1 MPISKKIYLIS
12 TRKREKL
19 NKFAFVSI
27 TQKKTNLKKKKLLI
41 RIGSLRHGGAEKVLV
56 NFLKHLPAD
65 KYEVDLL
72 VNLYSGLYIKEVPS
86 WVTLYY
92 LTKGEMITTNR
103 PQDIPVKA
111 YRVLYQK
118 MFLWFPSLLYKFVLK
133 NKKYDVEI
141 AAIHAMHQ
149 EILSSPQKDSKKIIW
164 VQNDIF
170 NLKEYTPEV
179 IRQFFKFDKILV
191 ISNKLQEGMYKLA
204 KNEAE
209 KASVIKIFNPIDKND
224 TLRKADIEIND
235 YPFKSDLPTFV
246 TVGTVYPQKGYD
258 RLLNVHKKLIDEG
271 LKHQLLII
279 GDGYDFDNIQ
289 NQLNTLGLQDTA
301 KMLGFSSNPYPY
313 MKKADFYIMSS
324 RHEGFPTIIA
334 EALILNKPISA
345 TDISGIKD
353 LLQNGKLGN
362 ITENSEEGIYE
373 GMKKFLTDKN
383 ITEEYKKQISQTEL
397 PFVLEKS
404 VEHLQKII
412 DEV

>member
-1 MPISKKIYLIS
+1 MKKKI
-12 TRKREKL
+12 
-19 NKFAFVSI
+19 
-27 TQKKTNLKKKKLLI
+27 LI

-56 NFLKHLPAD
+56 NFLKNLPED
-65 KYEVDLL
+65 KYEIDLL
-72 VNLYSGLYIKEVPS
+72 INLYTGMYIKEIPS
-86 WVTLYY
+86 WVNLHY
-92 LTKGEMITTNR
+92 LLKGEMITTNR
-103 PQDIPVKA
+103 PHEIPVKA
-111 YRVLYQK
+111 FRVLYQK
-118 MFLWFPSLLYKFVLK
+118 MFLWFPSLLYRFVLK

-141 AAIHAMHQ
+141 AAIHGMYK
-149 EILSSPQKDSKKIIW
+149 ELLSSPQKDSKKIIW
-164 VQNDIF
+164 IQNDIF
-170 NLKEYTPEV
+170 NLKEYTHDV
-179 IRQFFKFDKILV
+179 IRQLFKFDRILV
-191 ISNKLQEGMYKLA
+191 ISDKLKEEMLKIAENDQEKQ
-204 KNEAE
+204 N
-209 KASVIKIFNPIDKND
+209 VIKIFNPIDKND
-224 TLRKADIEIND
+224 TLKKADVEIND
-235 YPFKSDLPTFV
+235 YPFSSDLPTFV

-271 LKHQLLII
+271 FEHQLLII
-279 GDGYDFDNIQ
+279 GDGYDFETTQ

-353 LLQNGKLGN
+353 LLQDGKLGN

-412 DEV
+412 DEA

>member
-1 MPISKKIYLIS
+1 MKKKI
-12 TRKREKL
+12 
-19 NKFAFVSI
+19 
-27 TQKKTNLKKKKLLI
+27 LI

-56 NFLKHLPAD
+56 NFLKNLPED
-65 KYEVDLL
+65 KYEIDLL
-72 VNLYSGLYIKEVPS
+72 INLYTGMYIKEIPS
-86 WVTLYY
+86 WVNLHY
-92 LTKGEMITTNR
+92 LLKGEMITTNR
-103 PQDIPVKA
+103 PHEIPVKA
-111 YRVLYQK
+111 FRVLYQK
-118 MFLWFPSLLYKFVLK
+118 MFLWFPSLLYRFVLK

-141 AAIHAMHQ
+141 AAIHGMYK
-149 EILSSPQKDSKKIIW
+149 ELLSSPQKDSKKIIW
-164 VQNDIF
+164 IQNDIF
-170 NLKEYTPEV
+170 NLKEYTHDV
-179 IRQFFKFDKILV
+179 IRQLFKFDRILV
-191 ISNKLQEGMYKLA
+191 ISDKLKEEMLKIAENDQEKQ
-204 KNEAE
+204 N
-209 KASVIKIFNPIDKND
+209 VVKIFNPIDKND
-224 TLRKADIEIND
+224 TLKKADIEIND
-235 YPFKSDLPTFV
+235 YPFSSDLPTFV

-271 LKHQLLII
+271 FEHQLLII
-279 GDGYDFDNIQ
+279 GDGYDFETTQ
-289 NQLNTLGLQDTA
+289 NQINTLGLQDTA

-353 LLQNGKLGN
+353 LLQDGKLGN

-373 GMKKFLTDKN
+373 GMKKFLIDKN

-412 DEV
+412 DEA